1 MTDKSRWLDWAL
13 ELQAIAQE
21 GLYYGT
27 GPFDLERYERIREI
41 AAKMISADMDIPVE
55 RAKKLFCS
63 DVGYVTPKLDTRA
76 AIFRKGGLPL
86 NWTNFSATG
95 MTLANLIVLAA
106 AVLLVFA
113 VDAFKYRPSEDEEAK
128 SLTAFL
134 RSKSIVLLWAAFMV
148 LVVATLVFGMYGL
161 GYDSGSFIYARI

>member
-1 MTDKSRWLDWAL
+1 MIFEPLFKKIRPKIGADKLYFRIFQSVRTFILMLTGFVFFRSATVKD
-13 ELQAIAQE
+13 AI
-21 GLYYGT
+21 
-27 GPFDLERYERIREI
+27 
-41 AAKMISADMDIPVE
+41 DM
-55 RAKKLFCS
+55 
-63 DVGYVTPKLDTRA
+63 YA

-134 RSKSIVLLWAAFMV
+134 RSKGIVLLWAAFMV